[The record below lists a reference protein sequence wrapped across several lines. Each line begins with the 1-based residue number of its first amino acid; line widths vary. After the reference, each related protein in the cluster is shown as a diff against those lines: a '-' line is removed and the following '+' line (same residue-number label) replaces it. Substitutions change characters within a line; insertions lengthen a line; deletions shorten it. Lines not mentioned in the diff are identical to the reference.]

1 MANTRKI
8 RQRQVH
14 VDLEHRKSSKASVV
28 LAGLAILP
36 LMMAGQPW
44 GVTYGLGLRVAKG
57 CRGAR
62 IGSGGDGR
70 ALRRPATA
78 CEIGLLQSGPSR
90 CVC

>member
-57 CRGAR
+57 VMAL
-62 IGSGGDGR
+62 GSGLAVTGGHC
-70 ALRRPATA
+70 AAPPPPA
-78 CEIGLLQSGPSR
+78 Q
-90 CVC
+90 